1 MLVFAHPPC
10 AALYMQQSSKALR
23 GGAYS
28 GAQCIKCRSPSQ
40 RRAHLAFRAP
50 DSRHR
55 TQHVQALCAEVP
67 AAAAMFK
74 RASEILGY
82 DLLDVCVNGPK
93 DKLDS
98 TAVSLLF
105 FRFSLTSRG

>member
-1 MLVFAHPPC
+1 
-10 AALYMQQSSKALR
+10 
-23 GGAYS
+23 
-28 GAQCIKCRSPSQ
+28 
-40 RRAHLAFRAP
+40 
-50 DSRHR
+50 
-55 TQHVQALCAEVP
+55 VQALCAEVP

>member
-1 MLVFAHPPC
+1 
-10 AALYMQQSSKALR
+10 MQQSSKALR

-28 GAQCIKCRSPSQ
+28 CAQCIKCRSPSQ
-40 RRAHLAFRAP
+40 CRAHLAFRAP

-55 TQHVQALCAEVP
+55 IQHVQALCAEVP

-105 FRFSLTSRG
+105 FRFSLTTRG